1 MSRGDISRCG
11 HCPAKE
17 LVNEAAEG
25 EGEGGREISRVIA
38 ITISSKCSHGCP

>member
-25 EGEGGREISRVIA
+25 EGGGGKGDQPGNCHYDII
-38 ITISSKCSHGCP
+38 